1 MALRFNKTFRYI
13 DDLLSINI
21 CNFGDF
27 VSEINPPELRIKNT
41 TVFQTETSYLDTKI
55 NIGKGTEG
63 IKTSI
68 YDKRE
73 DFIFGIINFDSNIPK
88 NPQDLMKPK
97 PIIVELHTI

>member
-13 DDLLSINI
+13 DDLLSINN

-27 VSEINPPELRIKNT
+27 VNEIYPPELELKNT
-41 TVFQTETSYLDTKI
+41 TVCQTETSYVDTTT

-68 YDKRE
+68 YGKRE
-73 DFIFGIINFDSNIPK
+73 DFNFKIVNFPYLNSNIPK
-88 NPQDLMKPK
+88 NPAYAYTYLN
-97 PIIVELHTI
+97 

>member
-1 MALRFNKTFRYI
+1 MRVILSSHALAKDRNH
-13 DDLLSINI
+13 
-21 CNFGDF
+21 
-27 VSEINPPELRIKNT
+27 PELAEN
-41 TVFQTETSYLDTKI
+41 FYNTSYLDTKI